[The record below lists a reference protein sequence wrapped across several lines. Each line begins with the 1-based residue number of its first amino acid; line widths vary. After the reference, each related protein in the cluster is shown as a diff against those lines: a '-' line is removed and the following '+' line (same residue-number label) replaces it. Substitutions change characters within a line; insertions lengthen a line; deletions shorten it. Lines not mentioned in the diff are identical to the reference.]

1 LDPLFA
7 NSALCSVRAFSK
19 ATIYSLSLI
28 ARTVREP
35 LSRKHYFMFD
45 ENEASNHRV
54 GWKLV
59 KVKWLLSNLS
69 TLILRQL
76 TDTVS
81 VAGKGF

>member
-1 LDPLFA
+1 
-7 NSALCSVRAFSK
+7 
-19 ATIYSLSLI
+19 
-28 ARTVREP
+28 
-35 LSRKHYFMFD
+35 MFD

-81 VAGKGF
+81 VARKGFQILREGDFL